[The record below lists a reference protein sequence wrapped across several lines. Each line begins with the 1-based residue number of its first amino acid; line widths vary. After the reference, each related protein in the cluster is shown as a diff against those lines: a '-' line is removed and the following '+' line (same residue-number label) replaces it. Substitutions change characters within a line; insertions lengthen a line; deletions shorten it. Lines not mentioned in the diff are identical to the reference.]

1 MKKHQ
6 ILLTTS
12 LLILTSFNLSIVSC
26 SSDSNSKENDD
37 IENENNNQ
45 EETTKKEETLLAT
58 FSKESCI
65 NLVNSPKTT
74 DGIYLI
80 NDDVTDIINDITL
93 KYSTNVGLTG
103 NSNYP
108 NCIQV
113 KKQTNN
119 NFIISTYKK
128 ITKIIITSLKDTS
141 STRYSIANP
150 DAPLGSQTHTYTYH
164 WTSHKSYNY
173 DLGNWSEDDCK
184 QGSWGHGEVS
194 GHMFFDLTTLRKQM
208 AGTVINSNTIT
219 LTRSNTGGIS

>member
-6 ILLTTS
+6 ILLITS
-12 LLILTSFNLSIVSC
+12 LLILTSLNLSIISC
-26 SSDSNSKENDD
+26 SSDSNSKKNDNVD
-37 IENENNNQ
+37 NENNNQ

-58 FSKESCI
+58 FSKETCI

-141 STRYSIANP
+141 YDTTYATLELNVNSSMNEEINTTSGISEIKNTYLLNEEASTIA
-150 DAPLGSQTHTYTYH
+150 L
-164 WTSHKSYNY
+164 
-173 DLGNWSEDDCK
+173 
-184 QGSWGHGEVS
+184 
-194 GHMFFDLTTLRKQM
+194 
-208 AGTVINSNTIT
+208 SNTSSRAMYLQKLEIIGY
-219 LTRSNTGGIS
+219 NE

>member
-26 SSDSNSKENDD
+26 SSDSNSKENDN

-141 STRYSIANP
+141 YDTTYATLELNVNSSMNEEINTTSGISEIKNTYLLNEEASTVA
-150 DAPLGSQTHTYTYH
+150 L
-164 WTSHKSYNY
+164 
-173 DLGNWSEDDCK
+173 
-184 QGSWGHGEVS
+184 
-194 GHMFFDLTTLRKQM
+194 
-208 AGTVINSNTIT
+208 SNTSSRAMYLQKLEIIGY
-219 LTRSNTGGIS
+219 NE

>member
-1 MKKHQ
+1 MRKKVLF
-6 ILLTTS
+6 IAC
-12 LLILTSFNLSIVSC
+12 LIFISSFNLSIISC
-26 SSDSNSKENDD
+26 SSNTNNEDSTNKDDDSTNNDED
-37 IENENNNQ
+37 NNNNNN
-45 EETTKKEETLLAT
+45 EDTSPKEETILAEFKKDT
-58 FSKESCI
+58 CP

-119 NFIISTYKK
+119 NFIISTNKK

-141 STRYSIANP
+141 YDTTYATLELNVFSSMNEEINTNSGISEIKNTYLLNEEASTVA
-150 DAPLGSQTHTYTYH
+150 L
-164 WTSHKSYNY
+164 
-173 DLGNWSEDDCK
+173 
-184 QGSWGHGEVS
+184 
-194 GHMFFDLTTLRKQM
+194 
-208 AGTVINSNTIT
+208 SNTSSRAMYLQKLEIIGY
-219 LTRSNTGGIS
+219 NE

>member
-1 MKKHQ
+1 MRKKVLF
-6 ILLTTS
+6 IAC
-12 LLILTSFNLSIVSC
+12 LIFISSFNLSIISC
-26 SSDSNSKENDD
+26 SSNTNNEDSTNKDDDSTNND
-37 IENENNNQ
+37 ENNNNN
-45 EETTKKEETLLAT
+45 EDTSPKEETILAEFKKDT
-58 FSKESCI
+58 CP

-141 STRYSIANP
+141 YDTTYATLELNVNSSMNEEINTNSGISEIKNTYLINEEASTIA
-150 DAPLGSQTHTYTYH
+150 L
-164 WTSHKSYNY
+164 
-173 DLGNWSEDDCK
+173 
-184 QGSWGHGEVS
+184 
-194 GHMFFDLTTLRKQM
+194 
-208 AGTVINSNTIT
+208 SNTSSRAMYLQKLEIIGY
-219 LTRSNTGGIS
+219 NE

>member
-1 MKKHQ
+1 MRKKVLF
-6 ILLTTS
+6 IAC
-12 LLILTSFNLSIVSC
+12 LIFISSFNLSIISC
-26 SSDSNSKENDD
+26 SSNTNNEDSTNKDD
-37 IENENNNQ
+37 DSTNNND
-45 EETTKKEETLLAT
+45 EDNNNNNEDTSPKEETILAEFKKDT
-58 FSKESCI
+58 CP

-119 NFIISTYKK
+119 NFIISTNKK

-141 STRYSIANP
+141 YDTTYATLELNVFSSMNEEINTNSGISEIKNTYLLNEEASTVA
-150 DAPLGSQTHTYTYH
+150 L
-164 WTSHKSYNY
+164 
-173 DLGNWSEDDCK
+173 
-184 QGSWGHGEVS
+184 
-194 GHMFFDLTTLRKQM
+194 
-208 AGTVINSNTIT
+208 SNTSSRAMYLQKLEIIGY
-219 LTRSNTGGIS
+219 NE